1 MTFLQ
6 LKRELLRMYRK
17 ALPQARR
24 RGLYLSLDFS
34 QFYDEFQ
41 SATFALWSR
50 DKETGE
56 SFKLAR
62 MFFTDQVSEDFW
74 TKSLNELRA
83 DLIRND
89 IEL

>member
-1 MTFLQ
+1 MTFQQ
-6 LKRELLRMYRK
+6 LERELLRMYRK

-34 QFYDEFQ
+34 QFYDEFR

-62 MFFTDQVSEDFW
+62 MFFTDRVSEDFW
-74 TKSLNELRA
+74 TKSLNELRS
-83 DLIRND
+83 DLVRND